1 MPDDG
6 ALLWIGAA
14 ALIILAGS
22 AVLLVAERRQ
32 NRP

>member
-14 ALIILAGS
+14 ALIILTGS

-32 NRP
+32 NRQ